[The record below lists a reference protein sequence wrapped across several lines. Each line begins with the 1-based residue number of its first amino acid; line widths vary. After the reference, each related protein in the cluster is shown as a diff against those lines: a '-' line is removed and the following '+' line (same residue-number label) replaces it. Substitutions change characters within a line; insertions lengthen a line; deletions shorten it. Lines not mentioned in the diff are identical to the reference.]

1 MAKLPYSEVKKRY
14 FENKQKP
21 QPRMV
26 VSGNATTSVNNVV
39 WKGILAG
46 GLVTRVK
53 VRAERIKEDSKQ
65 TVALTF
71 ELVQGDITL
80 SLMKVFGGE
89 LEFHPNVQCAEN
101 STVLVYVDDETIF
114 EDYVFSIEVNP
125 NA

>member
-1 MAKLPYSEVKKRY
+1 MTKLPYSEVKKRY

-39 WKGILAG
+39 WKGILVG

-53 VRAERIKEDSKQ
+53 IRAERIKEDSKQ

-80 SLMKVFGGE
+80 SFMKLFDGE
-89 LEFHPNVQCAEN
+89 LEFQPNIQCIKD
-101 STVLVYVDDETIF
+101 STVLIYVDDETVF